1 MTWLPWVVLV
11 IAIFPLGLYVFFK
24 VVNPD
29 AFGQES
35 DMVVIREPGRRL
47 LGSPHPVRPKAR
59 EDVDFAFLSQA
70 AYHAFGEMQQS
81 AASHTDDTMDA
92 ETTLQSMGWSRW
104 DSFPDDTLQ
113 AKFKP
118 FNLRV
123 EVWSNPSRN
132 AVAVAFGGTVFRNL
146 RDWQANLRWFLPH
159 HDDEYTEVVDVLG
172 CTFVE
177 RYLNQSK
184 TDEFVTRATL
194 FATGHSLG
202 GGLAQEFAYSL
213 PIAEGVP
220 RVKKVFAFDPS
231 PVTGFTRIRAAV
243 RDQNKKHLEIDRIYE
258 RGEILALLR
267 SITSFVHVPSAESPT
282 VRQIRYNLF
291 SRQPVISHSI
301 PKLAKRLYDVSR

>member
-1 MTWLPWVVLV
+1 MMTFLRRVVGV
-11 IAIFPLGLYVFFK
+11 AIVPVGLYIFFK
-24 VVNPD
+24 LVNGT

-35 DMVVIREPGRRL
+35 DTVVIREPGKRL
-47 LGSPHPVRPKAR
+47 LGPPHPVAPKAR

-70 AYHAFGEMQQS
+70 AYHAFERKQERP
-81 AASHTDDTMDA
+81 ASRTDDTMNA
-92 ETTLQSMGWSRW
+92 ESTLRGMGWSIW
-104 DSFPDDTLQ
+104 DFPEDTLQ

-132 AVAVAFGGTVFRNL
+132 AVAVAFGGTVFKNL

-159 HDDEYTEVVDVLG
+159 RDDEYTEVVEVLG
-172 CTFVE
+172 NAFVE
-177 RYLNQSK
+177 QYLEQSRIH
-184 TDEFVTRATL
+184 EFLTQATL

-202 GGLAQEFAYSL
+202 GGLAQDFAYSL
-213 PIAEGVP
+213 PVAKGVP

-231 PVTGFTRIRAAV
+231 PVTGFARVGAAI

-267 SITSFVHVPSAESPT
+267 SITSFVHVPSAESPA

-291 SRQPVISHSI
+291 SRQPIISHSI
-301 PKLAKRLYDVSR
+301 PKLAKKLYEASG